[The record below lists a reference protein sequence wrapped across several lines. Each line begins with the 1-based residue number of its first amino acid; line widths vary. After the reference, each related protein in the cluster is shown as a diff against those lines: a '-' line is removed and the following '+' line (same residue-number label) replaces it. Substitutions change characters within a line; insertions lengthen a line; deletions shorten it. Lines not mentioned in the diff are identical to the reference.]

1 MAALRERIEDME
13 EVSKELLKLMT
24 GGKAMDMLKHNL
36 AQQEQMIDK
45 LLDTQKTTK
54 QLIRELM
61 ITEEKVAQRLSDRE
75 EELKVSIQKLQK
87 TEEELLQANE
97 KDENLRINTN
107 ELRKQLETLREESRQ
122 QQQNAAEEADRSTSA
137 TYLVHLY
144 YQICHID
151 WDYSCEPTL
160 IKGTHYGPDI
170 AQSINLDSSQHS
182 PCFIS
187 DYLWNLVNT
196 SW

>member
-1 MAALRERIEDME
+1 MAAISEKVQDME
-13 EVSKELLKLMT
+13 KVSKLLLKWMAE
-24 GGKAMDMLKHNL
+24 GKAMDMLKNNL
-36 AQQEQMIDK
+36 SKQEKMINK

-54 QLIRELM
+54 QLLRELM
-61 ITEEKVAQRLSDRE
+61 STEEKVAQKLSDRE
-75 EELKVSIQKLQK
+75 EELKASLEKLQK
-87 TEEELLQANE
+87 IENELLRANE
-97 KDENLRINTN
+97 KDVKLRTNTN
-107 ELRKQLETLREESRQ
+107 DLRKELEALREEIRRQ
-122 QQQNAAEEADRSTSA
+122 EENAAEGADSSVSA

-151 WDYSCEPTL
+151 WDYSCEPTM

-170 AQSINLDSSQHS
+170 AQSLNLDSSQHS
-182 PCFIS
+182 RCFIS